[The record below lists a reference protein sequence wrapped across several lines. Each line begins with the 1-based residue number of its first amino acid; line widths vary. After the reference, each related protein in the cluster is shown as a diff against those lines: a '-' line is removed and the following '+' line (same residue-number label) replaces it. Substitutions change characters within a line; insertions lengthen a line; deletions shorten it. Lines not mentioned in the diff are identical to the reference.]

1 LALHAPKMEGMSDA
15 PDTTPIGYEEAQ
27 ALTGVSESTLR
38 WWVHMGRIPH
48 LRLGPRTV
56 RFERP
61 VLLEWMAQ
69 RRKGGEAPAKPARS
83 DGGPSGSAEGEGAR

>member
-1 LALHAPKMEGMSDA
+1 MGAVSDE
-15 PDTTPIGYEEAQ
+15 PDTTPMGYEEAA

-56 RFERP
+56 RFEP
-61 VLLEWMAQ
+61 AVLLEWMA
-69 RRKGGEAPAKPARS
+69 RRRVSVDGVPEPARS
-83 DGGPSGSAEGEGAR
+83 DEVARAEAAEEQEGPA